1 MSFLARGSYV
11 STIKLSHTYT
21 INNIQNTQT
30 NTRHI
35 PNQSY
40 YYQNQETT
48 RSIIYAQPT
57 TRPTQPPTLQP
68 ETLRPAPPQQ
78 TEQGYINNKLETTNN
93 KQSFVCGVRRNQLN
107 SVSFIVGGET
117 GKYFILAVN

>member
-30 NTRHI
+30 NTRPV
-35 PNQSY
+35 PNQY
-40 YYQNQETT
+40 YYNQNSQTT
-48 RSIIYAQPT
+48 QRIIYAQPT
-57 TRPTQPPTLQP
+57 TRQTRRPIAT
-68 ETLRPAPPQQ
+68 TLRPASRQPAPVF
-78 TEQGYINNKLETTNN
+78 IDNKLGATILDH
-93 KQSFVCGVRRNQLN
+93 SFVCGVRRNQLN

-117 GKYFILAVN
+117 GKYFMDVT